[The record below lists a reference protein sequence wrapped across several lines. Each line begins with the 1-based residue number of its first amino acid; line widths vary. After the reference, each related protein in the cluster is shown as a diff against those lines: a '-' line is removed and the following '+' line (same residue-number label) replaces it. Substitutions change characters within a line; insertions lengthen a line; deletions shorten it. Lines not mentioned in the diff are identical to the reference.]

1 MEKKQDNKTAVSVIQ
16 SNELSLSNKNA
27 LSNVKLLDLIPP
39 VYPLTEP
46 IVDRRI
52 SRRHWLERST
62 EVFAYSI
69 KSLEYALSPSGRLRQ
84 FIKLNLLLLC
94 IIGIPLLI
102 FLPLTA
108 FAFNQLTDITYN
120 LQLCMNH
127 LLQAAVPV
135 MILVFVL
142 SLIVMMVKR

>member
-1 MEKKQDNKTAVSVIQ
+1 MVKNRENKNDVAVIQ
-16 SNELSLSNKNA
+16 SKELAKSRSTELLPTK
-27 LSNVKLLDLIPP
+27 VLDLIPP

-46 IVDRRI
+46 IVDRLI

-62 EVFAYSI
+62 EVFAYSF

-84 FIKLNLLLLC
+84 FLKLNLLLLC

-102 FLPLTA
+102 FLPLIA
-108 FAFNQLTDITYN
+108 FAFNQFVDITYN
-120 LQLCMNH
+120 LQLCVTH

>member
-1 MEKKQDNKTAVSVIQ
+1 MVKNRENKNDVAVIQ
-16 SNELSLSNKNA
+16 SKEIAQSRSTELSPT
-27 LSNVKLLDLIPP
+27 KLLDLIPP

-46 IVDRRI
+46 NVDRLI

-62 EVFAYSI
+62 EVLAYSI
-69 KSLEYALSPSGRLRQ
+69 KSFEYALSPSGRLRQ

-102 FLPLTA
+102 FLPITA
-108 FAFNQLTDITYN
+108 FAFNQLVDITYN
-120 LQLCMNH
+120 LQLCINH

-142 SLIVMMVKR
+142 SLIVIMVKR